1 VRRYQLQDTICKWLF
16 RTFERRKN
24 LRNGRPKIEKVS
36 KLLYMILM
44 DTTEI
49 QLILNKEC
57 PFCHRKFKRKLA
69 LRNHLEHY
77 GSKLGE
83 LTACKLHFAQL
94 LNNIVDTYFKMR
106 FLITR
111 SNNKYYVKGYLGYF
125 RTFEEAYQ
133 KVKEIL
139 NDGDYSDRPIR
150 S

>member
-1 VRRYQLQDTICKWLF
+1 MKRYQLQDTICKWLF
-16 RTFERRKN
+16 RTFERREN

-44 DTTEI
+44 DTPEI
-49 QLILNKEC
+49 QLILSKEC
-57 PFCHRKFKRKLA
+57 PFCRRKFKRKLA

-77 GSKLGE
+77 GNTLGG

-125 RTFEEAYQ
+125 KTLNEAYQ
-133 KVKEIL
+133 KAKEIL
-139 NDGDYSDRPIR
+139 SNGG
-150 S
+150 